1 MNRRHFLLAVPS
13 LLDAPYSASGQYESS
28 WPNRPLRMIIPWS
41 PERSTD
47 VQSLLPTQRFTERQ
61 GETVIVENRG
71 GAPVNL
77 LVRGQSNALL
87 FVDRGGVWK
96 LADQL
101 KTAGFPIAVLAEY
114 GTDTSTIHSGTPFMA
129 WGTGGQQKS
138 LLAFLAKQPAA
149 TRARKTITLWI
160 HNENEQ
166 NSDVKKADWLKEVRA
181 DAMLVRAA
189 LGQTA
194 TTTPYIFIPV
204 RYNYGKNWEWET
216 GMKELVAD
224 ASFNA
229 SFSEAFK
236 GAKMTGDG
244 QPNSSHL
251 GDEDMAPIAAA
262 LAPAVLAVLQKLASA
277 TIN

>member
-1 MNRRHFLLAVPS
+1 MNRRNFLLAAPA
-13 LLDAPYSASGQYESS
+13 LFDAPYSASGQNEA
-28 WPNRPLRMIIPWS
+28 PWH
-41 PERSTD
+41 PGQLID
-47 VQSLLPTQRFTERQ
+47 VQSRLPAQHFIEKLGQTA
-61 GETVIVENRG
+61 ILENPA
-71 GAPVNL
+71 GALVNV

-129 WGTGGQQKS
+129 WATGGQQKS
-138 LLAFLAKQPAA
+138 LLAFLAKQPAEA
-149 TRARKTITLWI
+149 RFRKTITLWI

-166 NSDVKKADWLKEVRA
+166 NSDVKKVDWLQEVRA
-181 DAMLVRAA
+181 DARLVRAA

-224 ASFNA
+224 VSFNA

-262 LAPAVLAVLQKLASA
+262 LAPAVLAVLQKLALA